1 MSIILAIGGWQ
12 ADSDPIRS
20 SHLLINPG
28 ANINRSLQPHFH
40 TLGKKCAL
48 ILVGVAKKTHLPKI
62 LSLLQQC
69 RSTQTL
75 RNKISHTWQKS

>member
-12 ADSDPIRS
+12 ADTDPIRS

-40 TLGKKCAL
+40 ILGKKICAT

-69 RSTQTL
+69 RSH
-75 RNKISHTWQKS
+75 K